1 MDKEEENMQKNLELA
16 AEIERTREIESR
28 RTEPNSAEWDAVRAN
43 AVAQL
48 REVNINREVNDNLKV
63 ISEQNKIEVQ
73 LAVINLATEKVK
85 KLKASEDKAKIKALP
100 GKPL

>member
-16 AEIERTREIESR
+16 AEIERKREIESR
-28 RTEPNSAEWDAVRAN
+28 RTDPNSAEWETVRAN

-48 REVNINREVNDNLKV
+48 REVKINREVNDNLKI

-73 LAVINLATEKVK
+73 QAVINLATEKVK
-85 KLKASEDKAKIKALP
+85 ELKASEETAKIKALP